1 MTNSASSSS
10 PAACAGKPTWNTEIR
25 AIRNSRTTIVMTF
38 VPAARVSRIKISP
51 TTAASARVRELKA
64 AGRDIVDMA
73 IGEPDFDTP
82 DHVKLAAHGAI
93 DRGETKYTAVN
104 GTIALRKAIIGDY
117 RRRLGLEYVDD
128 EICVGGGAKQ
138 ILFLALMASVEEG
151 AEVIIPAPYWV
162 SYPDMV
168 IANGGSPVVIR
179 CSENQGFKLT
189 AEALEAAITPR
200 TRWLILNA
208 PSNPT
213 GAAHSQSDLASL
225 GEVLLRHPNVLVLCD
240 DIYDQIWYRD
250 EPATTLAAA
259 VPALRERI
267 LLANAVSKTYAMTGW
282 RIGYATGPAPLI
294 AAINKLQSQ
303 ISSCP
308 SSISQA
314 AAAHGLASDQ
324 SFVRESVKLYK
335 ERRDYACARL
345 NAIPGLSCLV
355 PDGAFYLYPSCAG
368 VIGKTTPDGKIIQ
381 NDLDFVLYLLD
392 GVGVAA
398 VHGAAYGLSP
408 YFRLSIATS
417 MEAIKE
423 ACDRIEEACRARR

>member
-1 MTNSASSSS
+1 MT
-10 PAACAGKPTWNTEIR
+10 I
-25 AIRNSRTTIVMTF
+25 F

-82 DHVKLAAHGAI
+82 DHVKAAAHEAI

-104 GTIALRKAIIGDY
+104 GTVALRKAIIADY
-117 RRRLGLEYVDD
+117 KRRLGLEYADN

-168 IANGGSPVVIR
+168 IANDGKPVIVR

-189 AEALEAAITPR
+189 ADALEAAITPK

-213 GAAHSQSDLASL
+213 GAAYSRDDLKAI
-225 GEVLLRHPNVLVLCD
+225 GDVLLRHPNVLVLSD

-250 EPATTLAAA
+250 EPA
-259 VPALRERI
+259 
-267 LLANAVSKTYAMTGW
+267 
-282 RIGYATGPAPLI
+282 
-294 AAINKLQSQ
+294 
-303 ISSCP
+303 
-308 SSISQA
+308 
-314 AAAHGLASDQ
+314 D
-324 SFVRESVKLYK
+324 
-335 ERRDYACARL
+335 DACGGRARL
-345 NAIPGLSCLV
+345 EGPYSARKRRVEDLRHDRLADRLCRRVPRRWSPPSTSC
-355 PDGAFYLYPSCAG
+355 S
-368 VIGKTTPDGKIIQ
+368 
-381 NDLDFVLYLLD
+381 
-392 GVGVAA
+392 
-398 VHGAAYGLSP
+398 
-408 YFRLSIATS
+408 R
-417 MEAIKE
+417 
-423 ACDRIEEACRARR
+423 RCRPVRRRSARPPPPMR

>member
-1 MTNSASSSS
+1 V
-10 PAACAGKPTWNTEIR
+10 
-25 AIRNSRTTIVMTF
+25 TIF

-64 AGRDIVDMA
+64 AGRDIIDMA

-82 DHVKLAAHGAI
+82 DHVKAAAHEAI

-104 GTIALRKAIIGDY
+104 GTVALRKAIIADY
-117 RRRLGLEYVDD
+117 KRRLGLDYADN

-168 IANGGSPVVIR
+168 IANDGKPVIVR

-189 AEALEAAITPR
+189 AEALEAAITPK

-213 GAAHSQSDLASL
+213 GAAYSRSELEAL
-225 GEVLLRHPNVLVLCD
+225 GKVLLHHPNVLVLSD

-259 VPALRERI
+259 VPALKERV
-267 LLANAVSKTYAMTGW
+267 LLANGVSKTYAMTGW
-282 RIGYATGPAPLI
+282 RIGYAAGPAPLI

-314 AAAHGLASDQ
+314 AAAHALTNDQ
-324 SFVRESVKLYK
+324 SFVHDSVKLYK

-345 NAIPGLSCLV
+345 NAIPGLSCLA
-355 PDGAFYLYPSCAG
+355 PDGAFYVYPGCAG
-368 VIGKTTPDGKIIQ
+368 MIGKTTPDGKVIES
-381 NDLDFVLYLLD
+381 DLDFVLYLLD

-398 VHGAAYGLSP
+398 VQGAAYGLSP

-417 MEAIKE
+417 MDAIKE
-423 ACDRIEEACRARR
+423 ACDRIEKACKALR